1 MNLPLDSTRAPDA
14 DAANISAHSL
24 HSAVDGP
31 VTARMLTSDGETIAE
46 AHAYAARIRPGAAER
61 DAARSRPIA
70 EIRDLRATGLLGLT
84 VPRVYGGPDVSV
96 RTLVEVFRIISAAD
110 PAIGQ
115 IPQSHFSHLDSLRAL
130 GTKFQKDFFFRDV
143 LQGNM
148 WGNALSERGTK
159 GGLANI
165 QSQLTRVSA
174 GKHTLNGR
182 KYYTTGAMF
191 ASWIPVTTLD
201 EVGKIVMALINGQS
215 AGVEIVDDWNS
226 MGQRGTA
233 SGTVIF
239 TDVEVPDE
247 HIVPIWRFNEAPTTR
262 FAFGQIMHI
271 AIDVG
276 IAEEAL
282 SDGVTFVRTR
292 SRPWHAANLAAA
304 GDDPHVIRRVGE
316 LKVQIEAAKALLYR
330 AADALDAV
338 MPNPLEESAIVDA
351 AILVAAA
358 KAAASAAAVRVS
370 SDLFALAGTSA
381 ADETWNLHRHWR
393 NARTHTLHDPEA
405 WKYHYIGDF
414 VLNNRRPPRRALI
427 I

>member
-1 MNLPLDSTRAPDA
+1 MNFRPDPSPS
-14 DAANISAHSL
+14 DAALAEVRVL
-24 HSAVDGP
+24 
-31 VTARMLTSDGETIAE
+31 RSDAE
-46 AHAYAARIRPGAAER
+46 AIEVAHTYAARIRPGAAER
-61 DAARSRPIA
+61 DAKRTRPVA
-70 EIRDLRATGLLGLT
+70 EIRDLRATGLIGMT
-84 VPRVYGGPDVSV
+84 VPPSYGGPDVSI

-130 GTKFQKDFFFRDV
+130 GTPLQKEFFFRDV
-143 LQGNM
+143 LLGGM

-159 GGLANI
+159 GGLSNI
-165 QSQLTRVSA
+165 QSRLARVA
-174 GKHTLNGR
+174 PDAFALDGK
-182 KYYTTGAMF
+182 KYYTTGALF
-191 ASWIPVTTLD
+191 AQWLPVTVLD
-201 EVGKIVMALINGQS
+201 EEGRIVMALVKRH
-215 AGVEIVDDWNS
+215 AKGVEIVDDWNS

-239 TDVEVPDE
+239 TGVRVPEE
-247 HIVPIWRFNEAPTTR
+247 HIVPIWRFDAAPTTR

-271 AIDVG
+271 AIDLG

-282 SDGVTFVRTR
+282 DDAVSYVRTR
-292 SRPWHAANLAAA
+292 SRAWHAANLVSA
-304 GDDPHVIRRVGE
+304 GDDPHIIRRVGE
-316 LKVQIEAAKALLYR
+316 LKVQIEAAKSLLYR
-330 AADALDAV
+330 AADEFDAV
-338 MPNPLEESAIVDA
+338 LAAPFEEKAVVDV

-414 VLNNRRPPRRALI
+414 VLNGRKPPRRALI
-427 I
+427 L